1 MGTVWLIS
9 RTTTYPADCK
19 GPCTPGALV
28 IPNMTAANLN
38 VPLVAPGTEFAD
50 RVNQLD
56 LSVAKW
62 FQVGGTRVQGQLDVF
77 NALNRSD
84 VIAVRLLNF
93 GTPGYK
99 QPSSVLQGRIIRIA
113 TQMKW

>member
-1 MGTVWLIS
+1 
-9 RTTTYPADCK
+9 
-19 GPCTPGALV
+19 
-28 IPNMTAANLN
+28 MTAANLN
-38 VPLVAPGTEFAD
+38 VPLLAPGTEYAD

-56 LSVAKW
+56 LSVVKW
-62 FQVGGTRVQGQLDVF
+62 FQVGRGRLQGQLDVF

-84 VIAVRLLNF
+84 VLAVRLLNF
-93 GTPGYK
+93 ATPGYK

>member
-1 MGTVWLIS
+1 
-9 RTTTYPADCK
+9 
-19 GPCTPGALV
+19 
-28 IPNMTAANLN
+28 MTAANLN

-62 FQVGGTRVQGQLDVF
+62 FQVGRTRLQGQLDVF

-84 VIAVRLLNF
+84 VLAVRLLNF